1 MRSLLSLLIG
11 CLVAISF
18 AAEPVSAQRAFPD
31 TMNPNIY
38 RKPAAD
44 PNCMG
49 NCIARCNQG
58 YAQQPICRPGA
69 KPVRRKVMTPNGPAM
84 IMRPAAD
91 ECRMLMNN
99 CPSSCAART
108 CAR

>member
-18 AAEPVSAQRAFPD
+18 VAEPVYAQRAFPD

-44 PNCMG
+44 PTCMTS
-49 NCIARCNQG
+49 CVARCTQTIS
-58 YAQQPICRPGA
+58 QQAICRPGA
-69 KPVRRKVMTPNGPAM
+69 APVRRKVMTPNGPAM
-84 IMRPAAD
+84 IMSPAAI
-91 ECRMLMNN
+91 ECRKLVDN
-99 CPSSCAART
+99 CPSGCAART